1 MKKILLPAIIISA
14 LASCSKKEEILTE
27 GSVAENNVLPYDTTA
42 IDSFAPGATP
52 NNVIMKRV
60 IVDSA
65 TLAKMEEQKLIAKK
79 KKEETYKKAKAKL
92 EEEEKILS
100 PSTEDQQ

>member
-1 MKKILLPAIIISA
+1 MKNTILFLFIILMSV
-14 LASCSKKEEILTE
+14 SCSKKKVLVENEI
-27 GSVAENNVLPYDTTA
+27 AESQVLPYDTTA